1 VNQLDNRASNFYIA
15 LYWADFMA
23 QADPAYKVRVVP
35 LSVFTAYFALFCALY
50 RTLLLVCSVAC
61 MRVSVVQQLQC
72 TKCELYEQVRIIRTS
87 CNQLTT
93 DCLLSACALCFCAC

>member
-35 LSVFTAYFALFCALY
+35 LSVLTVFVRCFCALY
-50 RTLLLVCSVAC
+50 QTLLQWFCVAC
-61 MRVSVVQQLQC
+61 RRVSVGQQLRC
-72 TKCELYEQVRIIRTS
+72 TKYKLT
-87 CNQLTT
+87 NQL
-93 DCLLSACALCFCAC
+93 

>member
-35 LSVFTAYFALFCALY
+35 LSVFTVFVRCFCALY
-50 RTLLLVCSVAC
+50 RTLSQWFFVAVCAC
-61 MRVSVVQQLQC
+61 QLGNSYYVQ
-72 TKCELYEQVRIIRTS
+72 TYEQAV
-87 CNQLTT
+87 
-93 DCLLSACALCFCAC
+93 AY